1 MSTMFKKLFL
11 ALLGVVGIL
20 TISQTFAADEGNN
33 ILDALQGDNAAWTTS
48 IVASWPTA
56 TSVNIEFPIFSTN
69 GEQIMNYAIS
79 YVKDK
84 SIAGADLSDIKKVT
98 FEWDKVKVDNGK
110 VTLVLDWLVAESTY
124 NFVVSPINKEGTELE
139 LSDEFSFKTLSA
151 AAATAN
157 TTNTTDGN
165 ILNEWANGE
174 NMLWSA
180 DTASANFTYSLDNNK
195 VTVSWKAISG
205 ATKFSFSTKEATQ
218 STYTYVG
225 DVDIS
230 KESYTFVIS
239 TKWLH
244 TVKIVPVD
252 NAGASMGVER
262 TLAIKIDAIVTP
274 DGKGTPATGAGLNLI
289 LMSTFLMML
298 MYVVYR
304 FRNTK

>member
-1 MSTMFKKLFL
+1 MSTMLKKLFL
-11 ALLGVVGIL
+11 ALLSVVGIL

-33 ILDALQGDNAAWTTS
+33 ILDALQGDNATWTTS
-48 IVASWPTA
+48 IVATWPTT
-56 TSVNIEFPIFSTN
+56 TSVNVEFPIFTTN

-98 FEWDKVKVDNGK
+98 FEGEKVKVANGK
-110 VTLVLDWLVAESTY
+110 VTLLLDGLVAESTY

-151 AAATAN
+151 AAAT
-157 TTNTTDGN
+157 TTTTDGN
-165 ILNEWANGE
+165 ILNEGTNGE

-180 DTASANFTYSLDNNK
+180 DTASANFTYVLDNNK

-239 TKWLH
+239 KKWLH

-274 DGKGTPATGAGLNLI
+274 DWKGTPATGAWLNLI

>member
-1 MSTMFKKLFL
+1 MFKKLFL
-11 ALLGVVGIL
+11 ALLSVVGIL
-20 TISQTFAADEGNN
+20 TISQTFAADWGNN
-33 ILDALQGDNAAWTTS
+33 ILDALQGDNATWTTS
-48 IVASWPTA
+48 IVTTWPTS
-56 TSVNIEFPIFSTN
+56 TSVNVEFPIFTTN

-98 FEWDKVKVDNGK
+98 FEGDKVKVAAWK
-110 VTLVLDWLVAESTY
+110 VTLVLDGLVAESTY

-139 LSDEFSFKTLSA
+139 LSDEFSFKTLSV
-151 AAATAN
+151 AAATAATQWN
-157 TTNTTDGN
+157 GN
-165 ILNEWANGE
+165 ILDEWTNGD
-174 NMLWSA
+174 NLQWAA
-180 DTASANFTYSLDNNK
+180 DTASANFTYVLDNNK

-218 STYTYVG
+218 STYTYVW
-225 DVDIS
+225 DVAIS
-230 KESYTFVIS
+230 AESYSFVIS
-239 TKWLH
+239 KKWLH

-252 NAGASMGVER
+252 NAGASVGIER
-262 TLAIKIDAIVTP
+262 TLAIKVDAVVTP
-274 DGKGTPATGAGLNLI
+274 SGVWTPATWAGLNLI

>member
-1 MSTMFKKLFL
+1 MSSMLKKLFL
-11 ALLGVVGIL
+11 ALLGVVGIF

-33 ILDALQGDNAAWTTS
+33 ILDALQGDNASWTTS
-48 IVASWPTA
+48 IVTSWPT
-56 TSVNIEFPIFSTN
+56 TTTVNVEFPIFVTN
-69 GEQIMNYAIS
+69 GEQIKNYAIS

-98 FEWDKVKVDNGK
+98 FEGDKVKITDSK
-110 VTLVLDWLVAESTY
+110 VTLLLDWLVAGSTY
-124 NFVVSPINKEGTELE
+124 NFVVSPINNEGTELE
-139 LSDEFSFKTLSA
+139 LSDEFSFKTL
-151 AAATAN
+151 ATNAPV
-157 TTNTTDGN
+157 TTTADNM
-165 ILNEWANGE
+165 LNEGTNGE
-174 NMLWSA
+174 NMLGAA
-180 DTASANFTYSLDNNK
+180 DTASANFTYILDNNK

-239 TKWLH
+239 KKGLH

-252 NAGASMGVER
+252 NAGTVMGVER
-262 TLAIKIDAIVTP
+262 TLAIKIDALTTP
-274 DGKGTPATGAGLNLI
+274 TGTGTPATGAGLNLI